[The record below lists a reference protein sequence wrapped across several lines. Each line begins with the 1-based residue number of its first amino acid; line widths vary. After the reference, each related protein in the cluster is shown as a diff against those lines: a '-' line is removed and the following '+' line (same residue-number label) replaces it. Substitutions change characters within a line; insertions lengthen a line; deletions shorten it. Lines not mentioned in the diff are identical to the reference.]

1 MRNAI
6 TIAAV
11 LATAGA
17 AQANIRITEWMYS
30 GGLAEF
36 WELTNVG
43 NARIDLT
50 GWSFDDDSATPGTVS
65 LTGFGFVAPGES
77 IVITEVTDAEF
88 RDEWNLPGSVR
99 VLGGNTTNFGR
110 GDVFN
115 LFDASNAL
123 VDRLT
128 YSDQTIPGSIRTQNR
143 SGVPTSLAALGADNV
158 LLWNFADSVV
168 GGGPYD
174 LSGIAG
180 ASGVLVSD
188 LGDTGNPGYFIPTP
202 GSIVLAGVGLL
213 AIGRR
218 RR

>member
-6 TIAAV
+6 TLAAV

-17 AQANIRITEWMYS
+17 AQASMHITEWMYS

-36 WELTNVG
+36 WELTNTG
-43 NARIDLT
+43 AAPIDLT

-65 LTGFGFVAPGES
+65 LSTFGVVAPGES
-77 IVITEVTDAEF
+77 IIITEVTDAEF
-88 RDEWNLPGSVR
+88 RDEWNLPGSIR

-110 GDVFN
+110 GDVFH
-115 LFDASNAL
+115 LYDASNAL
-123 VDRLT
+123 VDRLA
-128 YSDQTIPGSIRTQNR
+128 YSDQTFIGSIRTQNR
-143 SGVPTSLAALGADNV
+143 SGVPTTLAALGADDV
-158 LLWNFADSVV
+158 FLWNFADSVA

-174 LSGIAG
+174 LSGVAG
-180 ASGVLVSD
+180 VSGVLVSN

-202 GSIVLAGVGLL
+202 GSVMLAGVALL
-213 AIGRR
+213 AGTRR